1 MTIMRKTISFFLMA
15 LLLLAAA
22 PAVRAQ
28 MSDSAIV
35 KYIMEG
41 VSAGKTES
49 QIGTELLAKGVST
62 QQLQRLMKNYREGKV
77 SAMGIT
83 TTSNKLETASSS
95 STATNRAAQR
105 RGTASRKEV
114 LPVAPGVIP
123 SFVDMDFENK
133 RDTLPVSKIRYPDGS
148 RIIYG
153 QNFLNSASQ
162 LSFEPNENAATPD
175 DYILGP
181 GDVMLVEI
189 WGESEASY
197 SLTVTPEGKVS
208 IPQVGS
214 INVSGLSI
222 KDATTKIRAQLSK
235 YFAGLRGS
243 RPSAWMSLT
252 LSEVRTIQISVL
264 GEVNIPGTY
273 RLSAFTTVLNALYK
287 AGGVTPVGSLRDVKV
302 MRGGQELTSV
312 DIYSV
317 LFATNPQVNVPLREG
332 DIILVPPYLSLASI
346 DGGVKRPMFYEL
358 KPEET
363 VADLVRYAGGFTGE
377 AHDAS
382 VNVSRTEGARRRVY
396 TVKKEDLAS
405 FRIQDS
411 DSAFV
416 SVNRTEL
423 IENVVEVEGSVYRP
437 GSFQLGGDL
446 ATVRQLVEYAG
457 GLLPDAFRNR
467 AQIIR
472 EKPDRSLELIAI
484 PIGAIVEGTAPDIAL
499 RRNDVLVI
507 ANVNEVY
514 PKGDFSI
521 TGYVL
526 NPGKYQYAE
535 HTTIEDLILL
545 AGGLTEGAS
554 SVKVDVSRRI
564 QNSSSKEASDTL
576 ALIFTFAIED
586 GLMVEGDPKFEL
598 EPFDA
603 VAVRKS
609 PTFVEQKIITVS
621 GAVNFPGQ
629 YALESTE
636 ERLSDLIRRAG
647 GPTNMGDVHGAM
659 LKRKISQYERNVR
672 MTMSRII
679 NQNTGRDSIN
689 TKKIMVSELYSV
701 GLELDKALDNPGSS
715 YDMILR
721 DGDEII
727 IPEYT
732 STVRIQ
738 GEVLYPNTVQYIKG
752 KPVRYYVKQAG
763 GFSTHA
769 KRIKTYVVH
778 MNGTVSVGM
787 GAKVD
792 AGAEIVVPNRPEHN
806 KLTTG
811 EWLGIGTAAASIS
824 TMIATVVNLFKK

>member
-1 MTIMRKTISFFLMA
+1 MRKTLSRFFTA

-22 PAVRAQ
+22 PVAFAQ
-28 MSDSAIV
+28 MSDTAII

-49 QIGTELLAKGVST
+49 QIGTELLSKGVST

-77 SAMGIT
+77 NAMGIT
-83 TTSNKLETASSS
+83 TSSNKLETASSS

-105 RGTASRKEV
+105 KSATSRKEV
-114 LPVAPGVIP
+114 LPTAPGVVP
-123 SFVDMDFENK
+123 SLETMVEKKDSV
-133 RDTLPVSKIRYPDGS
+133 PISKIRYPDGG
-148 RIIYG
+148 RIVFG

-162 LSFEPNENAATPD
+162 LSFEPNENAATPE

-197 SLTVTPEGKVS
+197 SLAVTPEGKVS

-214 INVSGLSI
+214 ISVSGLSI
-222 KDATTKIRAQLSK
+222 KDATTKIRSQLSR
-235 YFAGLRGS
+235 YFAGLRGA
-243 RPSAWMSLT
+243 RPTAWMSLT
-252 LSEVRTIQISVL
+252 LAAVRTIQINVL

-287 AGGVTPVGSLRDVKV
+287 AGGVTAIGTLRDIKIL
-302 MRGGQELTSV
+302 RGGKEFTSV
-312 DIYSV
+312 DLYAI
-317 LFATNPQVNVPLREG
+317 LFGTSTEGNIPLKEG
-332 DIILVPPYLSLASI
+332 DVILVPPYLALASI

-363 VADLVRYAGGFTGE
+363 VADLVRFAGGFTG
-377 AHDAS
+377 DAYAGA
-382 VNVSRTEGARRRVY
+382 VNVFRREGARRKAY
-396 TVKKEDLAS
+396 TVQGEQLAS
-405 FRIQDS
+405 FPIMDS

-416 SVNRTEL
+416 NLNDTDL
-423 IENVVEVEGSVYRP
+423 FENIVEIQGSVYRP
-437 GSFQLGGDL
+437 GSFEIGGDI
-446 ATVRQLVEYAG
+446 ATVRQLVAHAG

-472 EKPDRSLELIAI
+472 EKPDRSLELIAV
-484 PIGAIVEGTAPDIAL
+484 PIGAIVDGTAPDIAL
-499 RRNDVLVI
+499 CRNDLLVI

-535 HTTIEDLILL
+535 HTTVEDLILL

-564 QNSSSKEASDTL
+564 QNPSSTEASDTL
-576 ALIFTFAIED
+576 AMIFTFAIED
-586 GLMVEGDPKFEL
+586 GLMIDGDPHFEL
-598 EPFDA
+598 EPFDV

-629 YALESTE
+629 YALESTD

-647 GPTNMGDVHGAM
+647 GPTNLGDIHGAM

-689 TKKIMVSELYSV
+689 TRKIMVSELYSV
-701 GLELDKALDNPGSS
+701 GLELDKALANPGSE

-727 IPEYT
+727 VPEYT

-769 KRIKTYVVH
+769 KRLKTYVVH
-778 MNGTVSVGM
+778 MNGTVSVGL
-787 GAKVD
+787 GAKLD

-824 TMIATVVNLFKK
+824 TMIATVVNLFKKN

>member
-162 LSFEPNENAATPD
+162 LSFEPNENAATPE
-175 DYILGP
+175 DYVLGP
-181 GDVMLVEI
+181 GDQLLIEI

-197 SLTVTPEGKVS
+197 SLTVTPEGKIS
-208 IPQVGS
+208 IPQIGS
-214 INVSGLSI
+214 ISVSGLSI
-222 KDATTKIRAQLSK
+222 KDATSKVRSHISK

-243 RPSAWMSLT
+243 RPTSWMSLT
-252 LSEVRTIQISVL
+252 LSEIRTIQVSVL

-727 IPEYT
+727 IPEPSRVQPPSATT
-732 STVRIQ
+732 STNI
-738 GEVLYPNTVQYIKG
+738 
-752 KPVRYYVKQAG
+752 
-763 GFSTHA
+763 
-769 KRIKTYVVH
+769 
-778 MNGTVSVGM
+778 
-787 GAKVD
+787 
-792 AGAEIVVPNRPEHN
+792 
-806 KLTTG
+806 
-811 EWLGIGTAAASIS
+811 
-824 TMIATVVNLFKK
+824 

>member
-1 MTIMRKTISFFLMA
+1 MRNFFTRVFA
-15 LLLLAAA
+15 VLLLLAAA
-22 PAVRAQ
+22 PAVYAQ
-28 MSDSAIV
+28 MSDTSVV

-41 VSAGKTES
+41 VAAGKTES
-49 QIGTELLAKGVST
+49 QIGTELLSKGVST

-77 SAMGIT
+77 TGFGIT
-83 TTSNKLETASSS
+83 TSSNRLETASSA

-105 RGTASRKEV
+105 KSAVARKEM
-114 LPVAPGVIP
+114 LPTAPGVAPALDNLVVKGDSIL
-123 SFVDMDFENK
+123 S
-133 RDTLPVSKIRYPDGS
+133 SKIRYPNGS

-153 QNFLNSASQ
+153 QNFLNSASR
-162 LSFEPNENAATPD
+162 LSFEPNENAATPE

-181 GDVMLVEI
+181 GDALLVEI

-197 SLTVTPEGKVS
+197 NLAITAEGKVS

-214 INVSGLSI
+214 ISVSGLSI
-222 KDATTKIRAQLSK
+222 KDATTKLRSHLSK
-235 YFAGLRGS
+235 YIAGLRGS
-243 RPSAWMSLT
+243 HPTSWMSLT
-252 LSEVRTIQISVL
+252 LSAIRTIQISVL

-287 AGGVTPVGSLRDVKV
+287 AGGITSIGSMRDVKV
-302 MRGGQELTSV
+302 IRGGEEFASV

-317 LFATNPQVNVPLREG
+317 LFGTAPNVNVPLREG
-332 DIILVPPYLSLASI
+332 DIILVPPYQALASI

-358 KPEET
+358 KPGET
-363 VADLVRYAGGFTGE
+363 VADLVRYAGGFTGD
-377 AHDAS
+377 AIDAS
-382 VNVSRTEGARRRVY
+382 VNLSRREGARQRIY
-396 TVKKEDLAS
+396 TVKNAELSSFKIEDN
-405 FRIQDS
+405 DS
-411 DSAFV
+411 TFV
-416 SVNRTEL
+416 YVNRTEL
-423 IENVVEVEGSVYRP
+423 IENIVEVDGAVYRP
-437 GSFQLGGDL
+437 GRFELGGDV
-446 ATVRQLVEYAG
+446 ATVRQLVEHAG

-472 EKPDRSLELIAI
+472 EKPDRSLELVAL
-484 PIGAIVEGTAPDIAL
+484 PIGAILDGTVPDIAL
-499 RRNDVLVI
+499 KRNDVLVI
-507 ANVNEVY
+507 SNVNEVY

-535 HTTIEDLILL
+535 HTTVEDLILL

-564 QNSSSKEASDTL
+564 QNASSKEASDTL
-576 ALIFTFAIED
+576 SLIFTFAIED
-586 GLMVEGDPKFEL
+586 GLMIDGDPKFEL

-629 YALESTE
+629 YALESTD

-659 LKRKISQYERNVR
+659 LKRKINQYERNVR

-689 TKKIMVSELYSV
+689 TRKIMVSELYSV
-701 GLELDKALDNPGSS
+701 GLELDKALANPGSE

-727 IPEYT
+727 VPEFT
-732 STVRIQ
+732 STVRTQ
-738 GEVLYPNTVQYIKG
+738 GEVLYPNTVQFIKG
-752 KPVRYYVKQAG
+752 KPVRYYIKQAG
-763 GFSTHA
+763 GFSSHA
-769 KRIKTYVVH
+769 KRLKTYVVH
-778 MNGTVSVGM
+778 MNGTVSVGL

-792 AGAEIVVPNRPEHN
+792 AGSEIVVPNRPERN

>member
-1 MTIMRKTISFFLMA
+1 
-15 LLLLAAA
+15 
-22 PAVRAQ
+22 
-28 MSDSAIV
+28 
-35 KYIMEG
+35 
-41 VSAGKTES
+41 
-49 QIGTELLAKGVST
+49 
-62 QQLQRLMKNYREGKV
+62 
-77 SAMGIT
+77 
-83 TTSNKLETASSS
+83 
-95 STATNRAAQR
+95 
-105 RGTASRKEV
+105 
-114 LPVAPGVIP
+114 
-123 SFVDMDFENK
+123 
-133 RDTLPVSKIRYPDGS
+133 
-148 RIIYG
+148 
-153 QNFLNSASQ
+153 
-162 LSFEPNENAATPD
+162 
-175 DYILGP
+175 
-181 GDVMLVEI
+181 
-189 WGESEASY
+189 
-197 SLTVTPEGKVS
+197 
-208 IPQVGS
+208 
-214 INVSGLSI
+214 
-222 KDATTKIRAQLSK
+222 
-235 YFAGLRGS
+235 
-243 RPSAWMSLT
+243 MSLT
-252 LSEVRTIQISVL
+252 LSEIRTIQVSVL

-287 AGGVTPVGSLRDVKV
+287 AGGITPVGSMRDVKV
-302 MRGGQELTSV
+302 MRSGVEFASV
-312 DIYSV
+312 DIYDI
-317 LFATNPQVNVPLREG
+317 LFATGTGSNISLREG
-332 DIILVPPYLSLASI
+332 DVILVPPYLALASI

-358 KPEET
+358 KPGES
-363 VADLVRYAGGFTGE
+363 VSDLVRFAGGFTGE
-377 AHDAS
+377 AYAGS
-382 VNVSRTEGARRRVY
+382 VNVFRSEGTRRKAY
-396 TVKKEDLAS
+396 TVSKEDLSS
-405 FRIQDS
+405 FAVMDS

-416 SVNRTEL
+416 HVNETEL
-423 IENVVEVEGSVYRP
+423 FENIVEVQGSVYRP
-437 GSFQLGGDL
+437 GTFELGGDI
-446 ATVRQLVEYAG
+446 ATVRQLVQHAG
-457 GLLPDAFRNR
+457 GLLPDAFMNR

-472 EKPDRSLELIAI
+472 EKPDRSLELIAV
-484 PIGAIVEGTAPDIAL
+484 PIGAVMDGTVSDVAL
-499 RRNDVLVI
+499 HRNDVLVI
-507 ANVNEVY
+507 SNVNEVY

-535 HTTIEDLILL
+535 HTTVEDLILL

-576 ALIFTFAIED
+576 ALIFTFDIED
-586 GLMVEGDPKFEL
+586 GLMVDGDPKFEL

-629 YALESTE
+629 YALESTD

-689 TKKIMVSELYSV
+689 TRKIMVSELYSV
-701 GLELDKALDNPGSS
+701 GLELDKALANPGSS

-727 IPEYT
+727 IPEFT

-738 GEVLYPNTVQYIKG
+738 GEVLYPNTVQFIKG
-752 KPVRYYVKQAG
+752 KPVRYYVQQAG

-769 KRIKTYVVH
+769 KRLKTYVVH